1 MANGWLLF
9 NSIAVLYVWQNKII
23 QKKKIKCKQGMG
35 TEADNILAN
44 GFIRALH
51 MFVKEVFAFFFS
63 TSQLLIVIKLG
74 QAR

>member
-1 MANGWLLF
+1 MFGKTK
-9 NSIAVLYVWQNKII
+9 LY
-23 QKKKIKCKQGMG
+23 KKNELHAEIKCKQGMG

-51 MFVKEVFAFFFS
+51 MFVKEVLAFFFS